1 MEPNRNDNK
10 NPRKDG
16 DKEPKGGLWIKL
28 MIAVAAVFLIS
39 SIYNMVSDS
48 QYNQTTWSHFREA
61 METVRE
67 NYPRPAFYN
76 GLNILGTHDTPRI
89 LTALG
94 EETTI
99 LNAVHLAL
107 CLKAMKGDVQA
118 AKYLR
123 ETAEGEGDSGDSGFA
138 LPDLSVLSD
147 RELRALAA
155 KIPENRRE
163 VEHE

>member
-1 MEPNRNDNK
+1 MDMEKID
-10 NPRKDG
+10 
-16 DKEPKGGLWIKL
+16 
-28 MIAVAAVFLIS
+28 
-39 SIYNMVSDS
+39 
-48 QYNQTTWSHFREA
+48 FRES
-61 METVRE
+61 VR
-67 NYPRPAFYN
+67 
-76 GLNILGTHDTPRI
+76 NILAGAARDEELCEL

-138 LPDLSVLSD
+138 LPDLTVLSD